1 VGKGTILAAMLIAIF
16 MAPQLSRFDQA
27 FQFIQEFSGL
37 ISPGVVAIFLM
48 GMFWKR
54 ANGMAALVAA
64 IATLPLGIGFNEY
77 FPEMPFLN
85 RMSLV
90 FLVLIATILV
100 VSLLSPYKPKKDGI
114 EVTADMFKIE
124 KSFAIGSIILMGI
137 IAALYIAYW

>member
-1 VGKGTILAAMLIAIF
+1 
-16 MAPQLSRFDQA
+16 
-27 FQFIQEFSGL
+27 
-37 ISPGVVAIFLM
+37 M

-85 RMSLV
+85 RMSSV
-90 FLVLIATILV
+90 FLVLIAIILV